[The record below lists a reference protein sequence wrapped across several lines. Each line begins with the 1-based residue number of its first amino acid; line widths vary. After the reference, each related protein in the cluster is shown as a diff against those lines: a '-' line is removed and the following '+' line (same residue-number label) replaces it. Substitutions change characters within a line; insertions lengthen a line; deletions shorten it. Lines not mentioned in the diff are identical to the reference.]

1 MALGAAMSNGT
12 VRVLDSTG
20 KAIATGK
27 PVTAVTGAYGPITLT
42 GTGPYRVEAC
52 GNLAGRQRCV
62 WSATNVG
69 GTLHITP
76 ITSAITVLA
85 GGQGTDAMMT
95 GTVQGL
101 GDTAMASAQTQL
113 RAALAPLLTEAG
125 LAADFDFMT
134 GTVTPG
140 SHAGYDLLLDLTDIA
155 FNQDGSVPAVRIGSR
170 LGTNTVYLEPG
181 SAVSTPLN
189 LATGAAGFD
198 FTGLDALAASM
209 ITGTAN
215 NNVCQASLTPIY
227 DAAGRYNIETV
238 VRTGAN
244 AAELLC
250 LRLNGVLGDGEV
262 LFGGKLVQPELDRCD
277 FPSGGDPVCRISFRW
292 LTSKNELRVLGVEQ
306 AAVKRPGGWKFLGNR
321 LDVQATAT
329 ARTRLIRRVDKTG
342 PDSIYRYIDIPIPA
356 ASGVQCAI
364 ASQKDL
370 SGANLPFA
378 IFKTTGAGTYLSLWS
393 VSLSDGSPSLN
404 PASGVTRGNDIVEV
418 PIANSV
424 GGDSLVR
431 NFVRAG
437 REVRLALYND
447 IGCSTPWA
455 GADGA
460 SITVNMAGTPPL
472 SASSMAALPWPNIVV
487 AGISALTGLKGVANA
502 KLSLQSSW
510 TLARGGLTMTHMMLC
525 TDAACGTRLGMM
537 TLPTTATTATLA
549 ATNGGSLLDTVSFK
563 QLRVMAINTDGSVMQ
578 TDWQS
583 CGTVAAGVACP

>member
-27 PVTAVTGAYGPITLT
+27 PVTAVTGAYGPITLS

-52 GNLAGRQRCV
+52 GNFAGRQRCV

-76 ITSAITVLA
+76 LTSALTVLA
-85 GGQGTDAMMT
+85 GGQAADAMMA

-101 GDTAMASAQTQL
+101 GDPALATAQTQL

-134 GTVTPG
+134 GNLTPA
-140 SHAGYDLLLDLTDIA
+140 SHAGYDLLLDLTDVA
-155 FNQDGSVPAVRIGSR
+155 LNQDGSVPAVRIGSR
-170 LGTNTVYLEPG
+170 LGTNTAYLEPG
-181 SAVSTPLN
+181 GAAPTPLN
-189 LATGAAGFD
+189 LASGAAGFD
-198 FTGLDALAASM
+198 FTGLDAMAASM

-215 NNVCQASLTPIY
+215 NNVCQASLTPLF

-250 LRLNGVLGDGEV
+250 LRMNGVLGDGEV
-262 LFGGKLVQPELDRCD
+262 LFGGKLLQPELDRCD
-277 FPSGGDPVCRISFRW
+277 FPSGADPVCRVSFRW
-292 LTSKNELRVLGVEQ
+292 LTSKGELRVLGVEQ
-306 AAVKRPGGWKFLGNR
+306 AAVKRPGGWRFLGNR
-321 LDVQATAT
+321 LEVQATAT
-329 ARTRLIRRVDKTG
+329 ARTRLIRRIDKTA
-342 PDSIYRYIDIPIPA
+342 PDNLYRYIDIPIPA
-356 ASGVQCAI
+356 ASGVQCAV
-364 ASQKDL
+364 ASQKDTN
-370 SGANLPFA
+370 GANAPFA
-378 IFKTTGAGTYLSLWS
+378 IFKSTGAGTYLSLWS

-404 PASGVTRGNDIVEV
+404 AASGVTRGNDIVEV

-431 NFVRAG
+431 NFVRMG
-437 REVRLALYND
+437 REVRIALYGD

-460 SITVNMAGTPPL
+460 TISVNMAGTPPL
-472 SASSMAALPWPNIVV
+472 AASSMTALPWPNLVV
-487 AGISALTGLKGVANA
+487 AGISALSGLKAVANA
-502 KLSLQSSW
+502 KISLQSSW
-510 TLARGGLTMTHMMLC
+510 TLTRGGLTMTQMMLC
-525 TDAACGTRLGMM
+525 TDAACGTRLGLM
-537 TLPTTATTATLA
+537 TLPTAATTATLTG
-549 ATNGGSLLDTVSFK
+549 TNGASLLDTVTFK
-563 QLRVMAINTDGSVMQ
+563 QLRLMAINTDGSLMQ